1 MRVRFTILI
10 CALLV
15 LGLAVSQVNAQ
26 GYKVSLRTNN
36 VVMGGNNQELGAI
49 RLTFKT
55 VDQGGFNIVENDTI
69 EITFGGLTIT
79 NDGVTVEAANLE
91 AAPTDFTNLDGVTVT
106 AANDDDGVGISYAQF
121 R

>member
-69 EITFGGLTIT
+69 EITFGDLTIT
-79 NDGVTVEAANLE
+79 NAA
-91 AAPTDFTNLDGVTVT
+91 
-106 AANDDDGVGISYAQF
+106 
-121 R
+121 

>member
-26 GYKVSLRTNN
+26 GYRLGSEPTTWL
-36 VVMGGNNQELGAI
+36 MGGNNQELGAI
-49 RLTFKT
+49 RLTYKT
-55 VDQGGFNIVENDTI
+55 VDQGGFNIVEERHHRDH
-69 EITFGGLTIT
+69 L
-79 NDGVTVEAANLE
+79 
-91 AAPTDFTNLDGVTVT
+91 
-106 AANDDDGVGISYAQF
+106 